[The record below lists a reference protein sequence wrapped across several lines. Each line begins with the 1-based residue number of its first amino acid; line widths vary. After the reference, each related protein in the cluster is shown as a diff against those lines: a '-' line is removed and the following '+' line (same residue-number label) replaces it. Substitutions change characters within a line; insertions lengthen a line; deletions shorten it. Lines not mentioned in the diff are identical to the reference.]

1 MKALFI
7 RFYILCK
14 RQLKN
19 PFFLFLL
26 FGFPLFGLGIH
37 TLEKNSQEKS
47 DTISI
52 AIYCE
57 NPDTFTQNC
66 LEELTH
72 ISSFHFYKAESL
84 ASLETQV
91 SSGYAEC
98 GYVFP
103 NNFHSILL
111 NGDLKRQITLYT
123 SPSTLFASLSKEVVF
138 ACVFRS
144 FAKDMAISYIKTSP
158 IFDSIRE
165 NAIPMFSLQYQSYL
179 NGTED
184 TSLFHLTYETISAA
198 KEPNTIPPTFVPMP
212 IRGIFA
218 VLLFINTL
226 TATIQTLEDKRK
238 KLPISLFSSIAVSFL
253 FLTLSGWFTLCL
265 TKNYTSFLQES
276 LTALFYFTLLYIF
289 CIFFSH
295 LSQNT
300 SFLTASIPF
309 FALGSMIFCP
319 IFINLSS
326 FLPIFS
332 ILEKFF
338 LPYYYINLF

>member
-19 PFFLFLL
+19 PFFLVLL
-26 FGFPLFGLGIH
+26 FGFPLFALGIH
-37 TLEKNSQEKS
+37 TLEKNPLEKS

-84 ASLETQV
+84 SSLEAQV

-103 NNFHSILL
+103 DNFHAILL
-111 NGDLKRQITLYT
+111 NGNPKRQITLYT

-138 ACVFRS
+138 ACIFRS
-144 FAKDMAISYIKTSP
+144 FAKDIGISYIKTSP

-184 TSLFHLTYETISAA
+184 TPLFHLIYETISTT
-198 KEPNTIPPTFVPMP
+198 KPVPPTFVPMP

-218 VLLFINTL
+218 VLLFINAL

-289 CIFFSH
+289 CSLFSY
-295 LSQNT
+295 LCKNT
-300 SFLTASIPF
+300 SFITASIPF
-309 FALGSMIFCP
+309 FALGSIIFCP